1 MSIAKRKKGVVSRS
15 GPCHISEDRREEVV
29 TQIVKVIGL
38 RIMMIGLPIKV
49 IGFRMMVIRL
59 RMMMICLR
67 MMVIDNFLFAIWARM
82 IKVEDCRL
90 NLGPSLLLFASVQQD
105 YLNSCYVSSRSN

>member
-1 MSIAKRKKGVVSRS
+1 MSIAKCRKGVVSRS

-38 RIMMIGLPIKV
+38 RMMM

-59 RMMMICLR
+59 RMMMIGLR